1 MWYRFFISSSAL
13 DSLGCHSINVVRF
26 ARSELDGCSAVA
38 VTAAGDN
45 CLDGTCSEE
54 HVLSGGGCV
63 TLSGIE
69 TDVIVLV

>member
-13 DSLGCHSINVVRF
+13 NSFGCHSINVVR
-26 ARSELDGCSAVA
+26 ELDGCSTVA
-38 VTAAGDN
+38 AAAAGDN

-69 TDVIVLV
+69 TDVILLV